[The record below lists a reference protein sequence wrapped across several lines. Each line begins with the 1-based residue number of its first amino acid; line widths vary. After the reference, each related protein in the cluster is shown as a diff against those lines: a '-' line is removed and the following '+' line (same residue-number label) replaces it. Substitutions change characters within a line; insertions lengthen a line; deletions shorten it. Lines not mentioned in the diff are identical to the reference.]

1 VFLFSG
7 ALHCSPL
14 LYCLFLHGYQLT
26 ITTYQNLLVLGMN
39 GAVAKAEHIVANT
52 PGGYMLQQFT
62 NPDNVKVHR

>member
-1 VFLFSG
+1 
-7 ALHCSPL
+7 
-14 LYCLFLHGYQLT
+14 LFLHGYQLT
-26 ITTYQNLLVLGMN
+26 ITTYQNLLELGMN